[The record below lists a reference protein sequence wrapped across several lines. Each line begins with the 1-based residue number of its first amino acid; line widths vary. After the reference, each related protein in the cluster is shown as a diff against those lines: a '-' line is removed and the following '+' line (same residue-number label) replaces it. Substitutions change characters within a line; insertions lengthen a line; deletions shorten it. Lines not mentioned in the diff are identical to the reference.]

1 MRILLPPSETK
12 LKGGRPNA
20 GLPTLK
26 FSSQDPGRSDLM
38 AALESWCRDSPEA
51 AANALKL
58 GPKSIGEL
66 ANNVFRDADL
76 MPAIDRYTG
85 VLYSATGV
93 ADWTPNQR
101 DWAAAH
107 VFIHSA
113 LFGIISSADQI
124 PVYRLSYDTKVAGR
138 ALKDYWGEQVHE
150 ALREMAAGDWILD
163 CRSAGYRDLAPIP
176 TAIPSAY
183 LDVVSAN
190 GGKALN
196 HFNKIHKGELIAALV
211 RDSPNVPT
219 PESIVEWASSRGL
232 LLSMDHGT
240 ISLTV

>member
-1 MRILLPPSETK
+1 
-12 LKGGRPNA
+12 
-20 GLPTLK
+20 
-26 FSSQDPGRSDLM
+26 M

-51 AANALKL
+51 AAKALKL
-58 GPKSIGEL
+58 GPKSIDEL
-66 ANNVFRDADL
+66 ANNVFRDAEL

-113 LFGIISSADQI
+113 LFGIISSADPI
-124 PVYRLSYDTKVAGR
+124 PAYRLSYDTRLSGLP
-138 ALKDYWGEQVHE
+138 LKDFWLDSLGS
-150 ALREMAAGDWILD
+150 AITEMAAGDWVLD
-163 CRSAGYRDLAPIP
+163 ARSGGYRDLAPIP
-176 TAIPSAY
+176 PDVPSYY

-211 RDSPNVPT
+211 AQSPHVET
-219 PESIVEWASSRGL
+219 PEAFVSWANSVGIDVRDTLDSMTL
-232 LLSMDHGT
+232 L
-240 ISLTV
+240 V

>member
-1 MRILLPPSETK
+1 
-12 LKGGRPNA
+12 
-20 GLPTLK
+20 
-26 FSSQDPGRSDLM
+26 M

-51 AANALKL
+51 AAKALKL
-58 GPKSIGEL
+58 GPKSIDEL
-66 ANNVFRDADL
+66 ANNVFRDAEL

-113 LFGIISSADQI
+113 LFGIISSADPI
-124 PVYRLSYDTKVAGR
+124 PAYRLSYDTRLSGLP
-138 ALKDYWGEQVHE
+138 LKDFWLDSLGS
-150 ALREMAAGDWILD
+150 AITEMAAGDWVLD
-163 CRSAGYRDLAPIP
+163 ARSGGYRDLAPIP
-176 TAIPSAY
+176 PDVPSYY

-211 RDSPNVPT
+211 AQSPHVET
-219 PESIVEWASSRGL
+219 PEAFVSWANSVGIDVRHTLDSIAL
-232 LLSMDHGT
+232 L
-240 ISLTV
+240 V

>member
-1 MRILLPPSETK
+1 
-12 LKGGRPNA
+12 
-20 GLPTLK
+20 
-26 FSSQDPGRSDLM
+26 M

-51 AANALKL
+51 AAKALKL
-58 GPKSIGEL
+58 GPKSIDEL
-66 ANNVFRDADL
+66 ANNVFRDAEL

-101 DWAAAH
+101 DWAATH
-107 VFIHSA
+107 LFIHSA

-124 PVYRLSYDTKVAGR
+124 PVYRLSYDTKVLGS

-150 ALREMAAGDWILD
+150 ALREMAAGDWVLD
-163 CRSAGYRDLAPIP
+163 ARSGGYRELAPIP
-176 TAIPSAY
+176 TEIPSAY

-190 GGKALN
+190 GEKALN

-219 PESIVEWASSRGL
+219 PDSLAEWAAVSGL
-232 LLSMDHGT
+232 RMTVDDGMIRLL
-240 ISLTV
+240 V

>member
-51 AANALKL
+51 AAKALKL
-58 GPKSIGEL
+58 GPKSIDEL
-66 ANNVFRDADL
+66 ANNVFRDAEL

-113 LFGIISSADQI
+113 LFGIISSADPI
-124 PVYRLSYDTKVAGR
+124 PAYRLSYDTRLSGLP
-138 ALKDYWGEQVHE
+138 LKDFWLDSLGS
-150 ALREMAAGDWILD
+150 AITEMAAGDWVLD
-163 CRSAGYRDLAPIP
+163 ARS
-176 TAIPSAY
+176 
-183 LDVVSAN
+183 
-190 GGKALN
+190 GG
-196 HFNKIHKGELIAALV
+196 
-211 RDSPNVPT
+211 
-219 PESIVEWASSRGL
+219 
-232 LLSMDHGT
+232 
-240 ISLTV
+240 